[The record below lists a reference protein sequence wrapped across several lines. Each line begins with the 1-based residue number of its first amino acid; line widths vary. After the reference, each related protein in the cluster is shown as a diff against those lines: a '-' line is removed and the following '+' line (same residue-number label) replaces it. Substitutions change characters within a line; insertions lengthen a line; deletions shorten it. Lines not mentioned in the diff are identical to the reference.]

1 MRTSSLLA
9 LLVVLTLAVSC
20 SRRSSMTG
28 MWTGTHQIDSSTDG
42 PTSFNSR
49 PSKTYGKLT
58 ESRGQLTGSITQ
70 FGTDSQ
76 GFINTEALHGTI
88 SRQVVEWT
96 SGKSWQTGQKKYQ
109 YQSVFHGTLNGDTI
123 TGRFSQTWDADGKK
137 TTYEGPVTL
146 TKQPGK
152 H

>member
-1 MRTSSLLA
+1 MKKSSLLA

-20 SRRSSMTG
+20 SRRSELTG

-49 PSKTYGKLT
+49 SSKTYCKLT
-58 ESRGQLTGSITQ
+58 ESHGKLIGSITQ

-88 SRQVVEWT
+88 SRQSVEWT
-96 SGKSWQTGQKKYQ
+96 SGKSGQTGQKKYQ

-123 TGRFSQTWDADGKK
+123 TGRFSQTWDEDGKK
-137 TTYEGPVTL
+137 TTYEGPLTL
-146 TKQPGK
+146 TKQPDK
-152 H
+152 S

>member
-1 MRTSSLLA
+1 MRISSLLP
-9 LLVVLTLAVSC
+9 LLVVLALAVSC
-20 SRRSSMTG
+20 SRRSIVTG

-49 PSKTYGKLT
+49 TSITYCKLI

-76 GFINTEALHGTI
+76 GFINTEELHGTM
-88 SRQVVEWT
+88 SHQTVEWT
-96 SGKSWQTGQKKYQ
+96 SGKSGQTGQKKYQ

-123 TGRFSQTWDADGKK
+123 SGHFSQTWDEDGKK

-152 H
+152 S